1 MTIADDSEWGAFRD
15 GGPWMLDRDA
25 LQWYPVAG
33 LLRQA
38 AKAGVPALTRPR
50 RIPPGMRVITV
61 AGRLVMAVGP
71 WWLRK
76 KRHRFATPEASRRD
90 ISDRLRRAVEW
101 LGPTYIKLGQIISAA
116 RDCFPPS
123 S

>member
-1 MTIADDSEWGAFRD
+1 
-15 GGPWMLDRDA
+15 MLDRDA

-50 RIPPGMRVITV
+50 RVPPGVRVVTV
-61 AGRLVMAVGP
+61 ASRLIGAIAP

-76 KRHRFATPEASRRD
+76 KKHRYRSPEDSRAD
-90 ISDRLRRAVEW
+90 ISGRLRRAAEW
-101 LGPTYIKLGQIISAA
+101 LGPTHIKLGPVIS
-116 RDCFPPS
+116 CGGGVVPPGVVPPVKQ
-123 S
+123 